1 MSGPTVLFVDD
12 EEHLRLA
19 AEQTLQLADLDVT
32 CLPEAEAALAKLSR
46 NFPGVLVT
54 DIRMQGMDG
63 LTLMRRCLDIDP
75 EFPVILVTGHGDVEL
90 AVSSMRDGAY
100 DFLEKPFA
108 PSLLVDTVRRALDK
122 RRLTL
127 ENRMLRSQVG
137 GRDVIEARLAGRSDV
152 MVDVRRQ
159 IRAVA
164 QAQADV
170 LIIGETGTGKEVA
183 ARALHRA
190 ATTRDGSDGDAP
202 FVHINCAAL
211 PAELIESELFGH
223 EAGAFPGATRSR
235 YGKFEH
241 ARGGT
246 VFLDEINTL
255 SQPLQAKL
263 LHAIQNRSITRLG
276 SNDTIELDVRFIAA
290 SKKDLEAEAASG
302 EFRSDL
308 LYRLNVVTIRMPTLS
323 ARPEDIPRLFI
334 QLVHEASARYKRP
347 APQVPGAVLGSLAG
361 RQWPGN
367 VRELRNVADRFALD
381 LDLGLDPAS
390 STGTDEDSSGSSGA
404 GKVAAHTLAE
414 QVAAHEKGLIAAAI
428 TANSGNLKTTYEA
441 LGVSRKAL
449 YEKMKKY
456 DLARQDFLS
465 EDQ

>member
-1 MSGPTVLFVDD
+1 MSAPTVLFVDD

-19 AEQTLQLADLDVT
+19 AEQTLQLADLHVT
-32 CLPEAEAALAKLSR
+32 CLPDAEAALAKLSR

-90 AVSSMRDGAY
+90 AVSSMREGAY

-164 QAQADV
+164 QTQADV

-190 ATTRDGSDGDAP
+190 ATTRDGSDSDAP

-263 LHAIQNRSITRLG
+263 LHAVQNRSITRLG
-276 SNDTIELDVRFIAA
+276 SNDAIELDVRFIAA

-302 EFRSDL
+302 QFRGDL
-308 LYRLNVVTIRMPTLS
+308 LYRLNVVTIRMPALS
-323 ARPEDIPRLFI
+323 ARREDIPRLFI
-334 QLVHEASARYKRP
+334 QLVHEASARYKTP
-347 APQVPGAVLGSLAG
+347 ARQVPGAVLASLAG

-367 VRELRNVADRFALD
+367 VRELRNAADRFALD
-381 LDLGLDPAS
+381 LDLGLDPAMSTRADDANFGRS
-390 STGTDEDSSGSSGA
+390 SARSVTA
-404 GKVAAHTLAE
+404 QTLAA

-428 TANSGNLKTTYEA
+428 TANSGNLKTTYET

-456 DLARQDFLS
+456 DLARQDFMN